1 MNLQVSSFRA
11 EGYRSLRSLFLPV
24 APLAVFLGANGAGKT
39 NLYRALQL
47 LQAAAAG
54 TLATDLAAEGGME
67 RAVWAGPRRAG
78 KPAQIHI
85 GVELSAP
92 EGQGVFSYDVT
103 VGFPYPTAAAFAR
116 EPQVK
121 AEAARFRH
129 RARTTQLLERKGPR
143 LTARSEQ
150 GKREAIDTE
159 LMASETAL
167 SALSDPS
174 RYPDLHLVRQAM
186 LDWRFYHDL
195 RTDAASP
202 LRAPCLAVAS
212 PTLASDGANLAAVI
226 ATLVHIRG
234 DSDPLDRAIEDAFPG
249 AALIVPEPDHRAH
262 FGLTFPDHPR
272 RVFDA
277 SELSEGTLR
286 YVALAGALLAYRP
299 PAFIAL
305 NEPESSLHADL
316 LEPLARLIAA
326 AAQRTQIWIVTHS
339 QRLADAL
346 ERFAGAVPR
355 TVIKRDGETAIEG
368 LRPGG
373 FDDDDA

>member
-1 MNLQVSSFRA
+1 LRA
-11 EGYRSLRSLFLPV
+11 LHLPV
-24 APLAVFLGANGAGKT
+24 ATLAVFVGANGAGKT

-47 LQAAAAG
+47 LQGAAAG
-54 TLATDLAAEGGME
+54 TLAADLAAEGGMH
-67 RAVWAGPRRAG
+67 RAFWAGPRRAG

-85 GVELSAP
+85 GVELSP
-92 EGQGVFSYDVT
+92 QEGQGVFGYEVT
-103 VGFPYPTAAAFAR
+103 VGFPFPTAAAFAR

-121 AEAARFRH
+121 AEFVRFRH

-143 LTARSEQ
+143 LIARDEE
-150 GKREAIDTE
+150 GRRAPIDSE

-167 SALSDPS
+167 AALSDPS
-174 RYPDLHLVRQAM
+174 RYPDLHLVRQAL

-226 ATLVHIRG
+226 ATLIHIRG
-234 DSDPLDRAIEDAFPG
+234 DSHPLDRAIEDAFPG
-249 AALIVPEPDHRAH
+249 AALVVPEPDHHAR

-277 SELSEGTLR
+277 SELSEGTLH
-286 YVALAGALLAYRP
+286 YIALAGALLAYRP

-305 NEPESSLHADL
+305 NEPESSLHGEL
-316 LEPLARLIAA
+316 LEPLARLIAV

-339 QRLADAL
+339 QRLAGAL

-355 TVIKRDGETAIEG
+355 TVVKRDGETAIEG
-368 LRPGG
+368 LRLGG
-373 FDDDDA
+373 FDDDNA